1 MSPIAIIVT
10 SFIIMSVFALLFQ
23 YYVWKSS
30 KVDKIIIEEHWQKFL
45 KADSQND
52 IEGIK
57 TYADKLVWNKHI
69 ETEQLNKIMEA
80 INSRVEKYPEFEK
93 LSNVIFNKNRHLD
106 RPLHYS
112 GSSGG
117 KKQSW

>member
-1 MSPIAIIVT
+1 
-10 SFIIMSVFALLFQ
+10 MSVFALLFQ
-23 YYVWKSS
+23 YYIWKSS
-30 KVDKIIIEEHWQKFL
+30 KADKMIIEEHWQKFL
-45 KADSQND
+45 KADLKND

-93 LSNVIFNKNRHLD
+93 LSNIIFNKNRKGDIHHH
-106 RPLHYS
+106 RSNYY
-112 GSSGG
+112 
-117 KKQSW
+117 